1 MYLCQLLD
9 TLKIFQYN
17 ISVNKIKEKIM
28 KKKELRNLAKQ
39 IAKLERVIQE
49 NQDSTAVNDAK
60 NAEIH
65 LINKITDFSDM
76 DLLDEMVQQY
86 MQEEE

>member
-1 MYLCQLLD
+1 
-9 TLKIFQYN
+9 
-17 ISVNKIKEKIM
+17 M

-49 NQDSTAVNDAK
+49 SQDSTAVNDAK

-86 MQEEE
+86 MQGEE